1 MKGLVALA
9 GMAVAAIVGTV
20 LFVARDEAAYESA
33 QPITL
38 DEPLP
43 AGAVVATVRGL
54 DDAALR
60 VSPGTIIELTYA
72 GAAADGHPPCATLQ
86 EAVDGRWVTTHWLG
100 SAFGGA
106 PDAIWGHTT
115 WDLAVDHSEVTIVC
129 PLMDMIGAGPER
141 FRLPLP
147 APESRARLCRGD
159 DVCVELDYSA

>member
-1 MKGLVALA
+1 MKGLVALVA
-9 GMAVAAIVGTV
+9 IAVAAVLGTV
-20 LFVARDEAAYESA
+20 LFVLSDEAGYESA
-33 QPITL
+33 PSITL
-38 DEPLP
+38 AEPLP

-100 SAFGGA
+100 SAYGEAPGARWGGA
-106 PDAIWGHTT
+106 T
-115 WDLAVDHSEVTIVC
+115 WDLAVDQSVITIVC
-129 PLMDMIGAGPER
+129 PLMDMIGVGPER
-141 FRLPLP
+141 FRLPLT
-147 APESRARLCRGD
+147 APEGRARLCRGD